1 MITVYTIFM
10 CLILNRF
17 LPTVG
22 KEKPSKPFVISGMW
36 LETCMIYG
44 TWPIKMAQ
52 VILAQVI
59 MVKME
64 K

>member
-44 TWPIKMAQ
+44 T
-52 VILAQVI
+52 
-59 MVKME
+59 
-64 K
+64 